1 MKTSISKPSSFRFAA
16 IFFFILSA
24 ISFTGCKEGQDI
36 LDNIVDDIKDEEED
50 MDDDLPM
57 DSKWLFTSTN
67 TGGNF
72 SIFEVEDLSDIN
84 ITTANTGNMDAD
96 GLYYDAENDVVYQLS
111 RTQSQVNAYTNVS
124 DLMGEEVVTPA
135 FSSTSDFTNG
145 REITV
150 SGNKLI
156 VAEDVDE
163 MNKLFVYTLGE
174 NSITLDRIYE
184 VEFNLW
190 GIQLKEGTLYAIK
203 DNTDMLAIFEDFLSQ
218 PEGWVLPTKSV
229 AIDGIIRTHGIDYDA
244 KQDIMVL
251 TDVGDAASDT
261 DGGVHVIPDFSEVI
275 METADMDTISMDKQL
290 HLEGDK
296 TMLGNPV
303 DVAIDSDKMLY
314 VAERANDG
322 GRLLIFNYPGEYCNV
337 PPKADLTYEGA
348 SAVYLSEQ

>member
-1 MKTSISKPSSFRFAA
+1 MKTRTAKLSLFRFTA

-36 LDNIVDDIKDEEED
+36 LDNIVDDIKDKEED
-50 MDDDLPM
+50 EDDDMSM
-57 DSKWLFTSTN
+57 DGKWLFASTN

-84 ITTANTGNMDAD
+84 ITTASTGNMDAD
-96 GLYYDAENDVVYQLS
+96 GIYYDTEKDIVYQLS
-111 RTQSQVNAYTNVS
+111 RTQSQVNAYTNAS
-124 DLMGEEVVTPA
+124 ELMGEEDVTPA

-150 SGNKLI
+150 SGDKLV
-156 VAEDVDE
+156 VAEDVDD
-163 MNKLFVYTLGE
+163 MNKLFVYTIGE
-174 NSITLDRIYE
+174 NSITLDRVYE

-218 PEGWVLPTKSV
+218 PEGWILPSKSV
-229 AIDGIIRTHGIDYDA
+229 VINGIVRTHGIDYDVM
-244 KQDIMVL
+244 QDIMVL

-261 DGGVHVIPDFSEVI
+261 DGGVHVIPGFSEVI
-275 METADMDTISMDKQL
+275 METADMDTISMDHQL

-303 DVAIDSDKMLY
+303 DVSIGSDKMLY
-314 VAERANDG
+314 VAERANGG

-337 PPKADLTYEGA
+337 PPKANLDYEGA
-348 SAVYLSEQ
+348 SAVYLSE